1 MAKRSAEI
9 TVYYDGSCPSCIK
22 DRDNYQKL
30 AGTAGNS
37 VCWFDITGRDKE
49 LQELGIDPR
58 KALTELH
65 VKTAQGEIVTELDAY
80 IELMG
85 RVRVLKLIAF
95 IIGLPII
102 RPLLARYYRF
112 SVDKRRRTSGRHPD
126 CDKRK

>member
-1 MAKRSAEI
+1 MKKYTEKI
-9 TVYYDGSCPSCIK
+9 TVYYDGACPRCIK

-49 LQELGIDPR
+49 LQALGIDPC

-65 VKTAQGEIVTELDAY
+65 VKTAQGNVVTELDAY
-80 IELMG
+80 IELMS
-85 RVRVLKLIAF
+85 RVNVLKPIAF
-95 IIGLPII
+95 IIGLAII

-112 SVDKRRRTSGRHPD
+112 SASPGLPQ
-126 CDKRK
+126 